1 MKVQGL
7 LLLLALVV
15 VQPHICRAAD
25 ILYVNVDAPS
35 DSLKDGSSWPN
46 AFVDL
51 NEALAYACAQAPDEM
66 DLWVAAGTYIPSQDG
81 PSCRGESDPALE
93 PMDVT
98 FCLCSHV
105 ALYGGFSGT
114 ETTFDERDPALHAT
128 VLSGERVVNDPD
140 NNAFHVVT
148 ARDTDS
154 SAVVDGF
161 VISGGNSTRAEQDD
175 QGAGIYVLSASPV
188 IRNCR
193 IAGQFSFW
201 GGGAYVDGGSPRFE
215 ASRFELNFALAGGG
229 GMYVAQGDPTLLDV
243 EFVENSSGGFGG
255 GLYVTGGSAP
265 VMRDCSVTR
274 NNTNARGGGIYNAST
289 SAWSIEHT
297 TFDSNLADS
306 GGAVYSATGTISF
319 ISSIFRDNYASWSGG
334 ALLAIDGTSGIES
347 SEFTGNRAV
356 EGAAV
361 RHLTGALTVSDSTF
375 DGNIASAAGGA
386 LNFTEADVLVQR
398 SVFVANQGVEGA
410 ALFNETGRL
419 EVRGTN
425 FERNLAELSGGAI
438 ANDAAECMIVD
449 STFDRNLSL
458 ALAGDG
464 GAVWNRSSTATVVS
478 SRFFKNSATL
488 GGAIGNLVS
497 DVSVSNSAFSGN
509 TGGFGGAVFSEGGD
523 TGIGNCTLY
532 ANEASSGGGTYALNG
547 AVITITNSILWANRS
562 TTGNVLIGQY
572 FSDGGTTLLDHS
584 YVETPP
590 TPFTGDTVDDPLFV
604 GVSGAD
610 GELGT
615 ADDDFRLQPGSP
627 CHDAAANELI
637 ARDVADLDGDGLTD
651 EPLPVDLLGAPRRT
665 DDPLAVDSGDG
676 VAPIVDMGAIEH
688 VSPVRFVDNL
698 NFDEPVR
705 DGTSWLHAYVDLQ
718 QALQEAEENPGTV
731 TAIWVAGGGN
741 GRPAYRPTSDSP
753 DREATF
759 RIVRGVSV
767 YGGFSGVETA
777 LDQRS
782 VADFPT
788 RLSGD
793 LNSDDG
799 PDFVRRGD
807 NSLHVVTIEDANE
820 HTVLDGF
827 IIAGGFANTQCSQ
840 CFTAGGGG
848 ISMTGG
854 NAHVRNCRIQ
864 DNWARV
870 GGGMVINSGEPT
882 LVNCV
887 FLNNYA
893 DGTAAA
899 RTGGAGLTINGG
911 GARLANCRFLSNVT
925 AEDGG
930 GMYIAGRGNPLMVNC
945 LFSGNRSGLAGAGLF
960 VLGGRPTII
969 NSTIAFNEA
978 SENGGGMLVT
988 LSGQPHVANCVFW
1001 GNQDVG
1007 GTDETGQIHLTG
1019 ATVLLEYSDVM
1030 GLTDLLDGGGKGN
1043 LSEDPRFANPA
1054 GLDGTLG
1061 TLDDDFRLT
1070 ADSAC
1075 IDAGNNNL
1083 LPADFADLDGN
1094 GDTTELVSRDLSFVA
1109 ERRVDAP
1116 AVEDTGEGVE
1126 PIVDCGAYEFWP
1138 DCNGNG
1144 VIDGVD
1150 THPEPPL
1157 DPQSNDCNNN
1167 WIPDECEIAADST
1180 APGGPFFCTSRCDL
1194 DCNNNGIPDACDV
1207 GKGQSAAVLST
1218 WIGTVG
1224 VWDDGGA
1231 NLAWCLPEAPDNNLA
1246 ADFDVRISGPD
1257 ARVTLNTSPT
1267 LTALELGEGAVIEV
1281 NADSGASTR
1290 TLAADTSI
1298 LCTGTIRATD
1308 RKRLVIDA
1316 PAIEL
1321 GAGGLL
1327 EAADGTTASAAGAE
1341 SNSVIEINGSVVN
1354 GGRIETVGEHSEI
1367 HLIGGATL
1375 VDTQI
1380 AGVVVP
1386 DAQTGR
1392 FEGTVINNGE
1402 IRVLGAQATSRLEP
1416 RGVTPVLSGQG
1427 VLQLTSQGNS
1437 HLGDFKTDF
1446 VNAVDH
1452 TIAGSGI
1459 VFGGLENLG
1468 VIRADQKDGTLI
1480 ITAPGQKLNHG
1491 RFEVVQRATLRINDV
1506 VEGDGA
1512 LLIDGGVV
1520 LVDPEG
1526 SSASL
1531 QVQSVEVDGTSPYAD
1546 VCRDFLV
1553 CDGRLELADEAIFRV
1568 GEQLSLGGVDSI
1580 TGATRC
1586 GYVGPSCGATGDN
1599 AAAIVAASVLLDDG
1613 GVLLLDSDMSLFTGG
1628 DLIVRKPGACDE
1640 LRTPGITALGGQT
1653 PPILRLVDDSLANVA
1668 GTFSIQGNP
1677 EVNVLGQAAA
1687 AIEGDFDNRST
1698 CAQQFD
1704 MSEATIRLTGA
1715 PMHRFEVAGRDV
1727 GPWQGG
1733 YDTAARGNFSLASVE
1748 VSAGETVRFSNDF
1761 ANTSGPCA
1769 CSEALYVHE
1778 LVLNAGS
1785 SITLDRCRV
1794 YYDVLIDDGATISS
1808 IGCGG
1813 LFQVTAAPGLDGLR
1827 ALWRDVGVCLS
1838 GPSQD
1843 PPSTECNAFDQTCDA
1858 KVDLRDIA
1866 NWLRCVSH
1874 LSH

>member
-7 LLLLALVV
+7 LLLLALVA
-15 VQPHICRAAD
+15 VQPHVCRAAD
-25 ILYVNVDAPS
+25 ILYVNVDAPAG
-35 DSLKDGSSWPN
+35 SLKDGSSWAN

-51 NEALAYACAQAPDEM
+51 NEALAYACAQAPDAI
-66 DLWVAAGTYIPSQDG
+66 DIWVATGTYIPSQDG
-81 PSCRGESDPALE
+81 PSCRGEIDPDPV

-105 ALYGGFSGT
+105 ALHGGFSGT
-114 ETTFDERDPALHAT
+114 ETTFDERDPELHPT

-140 NNAFHVVT
+140 NNAFHVIT

-154 SAVVDGF
+154 SAVMDGF

-175 QGAGIYVLSASPV
+175 QGSGIYVLSASPV

-243 EFVENSSGGFGG
+243 AFVENSSGGFGG

-289 SAWSIEHT
+289 SAWNIEHT

-306 GGAVYSATGTISF
+306 GGAVYSATGTVSF

-334 ALLAIDGTSGIES
+334 ALITIDGSSTIKS
-347 SEFTGNRAV
+347 SEFIGNRAV

-361 RHLTGALTVSDSTF
+361 RHLAGALTVSNSTF

-386 LNFTEADVLVQR
+386 LNFTEAEVLVQR
-398 SVFVANQGVEGA
+398 CVFVANQGVEGA
-410 ALFNETGRL
+410 ALFNEAGRL
-419 EVRGTN
+419 EVRGTH

-464 GAVWNRSSTATVVS
+464 GAVWNRSSTTTVVS

-509 TGGFGGAVFSEGGD
+509 TGGFGGAVFGEGGD
-523 TGIGNCTLY
+523 TRIGNCTLY

-547 AVITITNSILWANRS
+547 AMITITNSILWANRS
-562 TTGNVLIGQY
+562 TTDDVLIHQY
-572 FSDGGTTLLDHS
+572 FSDGGTTLPEYS
-584 YVETPP
+584 CVEKLEELSS
-590 TPFTGDTVDDPLFV
+590 GNINDDPHFL

-615 ADDDFRLQPGSP
+615 SDDDFRLQPGSP
-627 CHDAAANELI
+627 CHDAAANDLI
-637 ARDVADLDGDGLTD
+637 ARDAADLDGDGLTD

-665 DDPLAVDSGDG
+665 DDPLVADSGDG
-676 VAPIVDMGAIEH
+676 VAPIVDMGVIEH

-718 QALQEAEENPGTV
+718 EALQEAEENPGTV

-741 GRPAYRPTSDSP
+741 DRPAYRPASNSP

-782 VADFPT
+782 VADFPS

-793 LNSDDG
+793 LNNDDG

-807 NSLHVVTIEDANE
+807 NSLHVVTIEDADE

-854 NAHVRNCRIQ
+854 NAQVRNCRIQ

-911 GARLANCRFLSNVT
+911 GARLANCRFLGNVT

-978 SENGGGMLVT
+978 GENGGGMLVT
-988 LSGQPHVANCVFW
+988 LSGLPKVANSVFW

-1007 GTDETGQIHLTG
+1007 GADESGQIHLTG
-1019 ATVLLEYSDVM
+1019 ATVELEHNVVM
-1030 GLTDLLDGGGKGN
+1030 GLTGLLGGAGN
-1043 LSEDPRFANPA
+1043 LGEDPRFANPD

-1061 TLDDDFRLT
+1061 TLDDDFHLT

-1075 IDAGNNNL
+1075 IDAGSSDL
-1083 LPADFADLDGN
+1083 LPADFADLDRD
-1094 GDTTELVSRDLSFVA
+1094 GDTTELIPVDLSFVGA
-1109 ERRVDAP
+1109 RRVDAP
-1116 AVEDTGEGVE
+1116 AVEDTGKGVE

-1144 VIDGVD
+1144 VLDELDIC
-1150 THPEPPL
+1150 P
-1157 DPQSNDCNNN
+1157 DPQHCDQRLNDCNNN

-1180 APGGPFFCTSRCDL
+1180 APGGPFFCPSHCDL

-1207 GKGQSAAVLST
+1207 SKREQSESVLST

-1246 ADFDVRISGPD
+1246 ADFDVRISGSD

-1267 LTALELGEGAVIEV
+1267 VTALELGEGAIIEV

-1316 PAIEL
+1316 PAVEL

-1327 EAADGTTASAAGAE
+1327 EAADGTASAPGDE
-1341 SNSVIEINGSVVN
+1341 SNSVVEINGSVVN

-1392 FEGTVINNGE
+1392 FEGTVINNGV
-1402 IRVLGAQATSRLEP
+1402 IRVLGEHATSRLEP
-1416 RGVTPVLSGQG
+1416 CNGAPVLGGHG
-1427 VLQLTSQGNS
+1427 VLRLTSQENS
-1437 HLGDFKTDF
+1437 HLGDFKTGF

-1452 TIAGSGI
+1452 TIAGAGI

-1468 VIRADQKDGTLI
+1468 VIRADQQDGALI
-1480 ITAPGQKLNHG
+1480 ITAPGQKVNHG
-1491 RFEVVQRATLRINDV
+1491 RLEVAQGATLRIHDD
-1506 VEGDGA
+1506 VEGDGE
-1512 LLIDGGVV
+1512 LVIDGGVV
-1520 LVDPEG
+1520 GVDPEG

-1531 QVQSVEVDGTSPYAD
+1531 RVRSVEVDGTSAYAE
-1546 VCRDFLV
+1546 VCRDFLA
-1553 CDGRLELADEAIFRV
+1553 CDGRLELADAAVFTVE
-1568 GEQLSLGGVDSI
+1568 EQLSLGGVDTI
-1580 TGATRC
+1580 TGASRC
-1586 GYVGPSCGATGDN
+1586 GYVGPPCGATGDN
-1599 AAAIVAASVLLDDG
+1599 AAAIVAASVSINDG
-1613 GVLLLDSDMSLFTGG
+1613 GVLLLKSDMSLFTGG
-1628 DLIVRKPGACDE
+1628 DLIVRKSGTCDE
-1640 LRTPGITALGGQT
+1640 SRTPGVTALGGQT
-1653 PPILRLVDDSLANVA
+1653 PPILRLVDDALANVA
-1668 GTFSIQGNP
+1668 GTISIEGNP
-1677 EVNVLGQAAA
+1677 EVNILGQAAA
-1687 AIEGDFDNRST
+1687 AIGGDFDNRST

-1704 MSEATIRLTGA
+1704 MSEATVRFAGA
-1715 PMHRFEVAGRDV
+1715 PMHRFEAAGCDV
-1727 GPWQGG
+1727 GPWEGG
-1733 YDTAARGNFSLASVE
+1733 YDTEDRGNFSLASVE
-1748 VSAGETVRFSNDF
+1748 VSAGETVRFANEF
-1761 ANTSGPCA
+1761 PNTSGPCS

-1785 SITLDRCRV
+1785 SITLDHCRV

-1827 ALWRDVGVCLS
+1827 ALWPDVGVCLA
-1838 GPSQD
+1838 GPNQD
-1843 PPSTECNAFDQTCDA
+1843 LPATECNAFDQTCDA
-1858 KVDLRDIA
+1858 RVDLRDIA
-1866 NWLRCVSH
+1866 NWLRCVGHMSH
-1874 LSH
+1874 